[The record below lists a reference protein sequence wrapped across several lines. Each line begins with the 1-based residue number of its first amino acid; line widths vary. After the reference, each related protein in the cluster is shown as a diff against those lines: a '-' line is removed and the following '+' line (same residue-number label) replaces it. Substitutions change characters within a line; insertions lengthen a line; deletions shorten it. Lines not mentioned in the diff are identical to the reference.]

1 VTVCGFGNNAK
12 RQIYKQVQGK
22 KKREKKMEM
31 KKYNC
36 TFLK

>member
-1 VTVCGFGNNAK
+1 VVLEIMQKGKYINKFK
-12 RQIYKQVQGK
+12 EK